1 MVLLFNFSIKWVAS
15 LKVGIWDSMAIMSRS
30 FFIQCQNCK
39 KTMDE
44 CCSTDC
50 QEIVH
55 LPFEEQKTLR
65 AGTHNSNKIFK
76 KGRSEKLMFKN

>member
-1 MVLLFNFSIKWVAS
+1 
-15 LKVGIWDSMAIMSRS
+15 
-30 FFIQCQNCK
+30 
-39 KTMDE
+39 MDE